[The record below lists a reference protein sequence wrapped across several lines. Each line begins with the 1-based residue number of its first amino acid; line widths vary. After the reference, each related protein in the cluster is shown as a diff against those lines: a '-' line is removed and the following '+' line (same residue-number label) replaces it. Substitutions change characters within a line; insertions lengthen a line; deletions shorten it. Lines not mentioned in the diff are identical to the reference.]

1 MKKNKKNK
9 YAVYFTTDLNY
20 WKHSFVSIRSFL
32 ENNGSVDVFLF
43 YDKLNQKILDIFRNI
58 FKGQLKLIKFQVNDI
73 KRINYKHRP
82 YFFRY
87 FIPKKLKKYSKVLYL
102 DSDTI
107 TLCSIS
113 KIFDTKLVKTIAAVE
128 EPKYPTQKKFYIGN
142 PKLKRFNSG
151 VMLINTKKYISK
163 NYLKKIIIT
172 SRNFKD
178 KWTDQPAANY
188 IFKNDIKYINGKWNY
203 LDKSD
208 PKKINKKI
216 ILHFNNFKPWK
227 INHNSKNVKLYR
239 QYRRLIE
246 NYYFYDDLTFKNI
259 VKKIINFFS

>member
-20 WKHSFVSIRSFL
+20 WKHSFVSIRSLL
-32 ENNGSVDVFLF
+32 ENNDSVDVFLF
-43 YDKLNQKILDIFRNI
+43 YDKLNQKILNIFRNI
-58 FKGQLKLIKFQVNDI
+58 FKGQLRLIKFQDNNI
-73 KRINYKHRP
+73 KRINYKLRP

-107 TLCSIS
+107 TLCDIS
-113 KIFDTKLVKTIAAVE
+113 KIFNTKLVKTIAAVK
-128 EPKYPTQKKFYIGN
+128 EPKHPTQKKLYIGN

-151 VMLINTKKYISK
+151 VMLFNTKKYVSK
-163 NYLKKIIIT
+163 DYLKKIIIT
-172 SRNFKD
+172 SKKFKD
-178 KWTDQPAANY
+178 KWGDQPAANY
-188 IFKNDIKYINGKWNY
+188 IFRNDIKYINGKWNY

-208 PKKINKKI
+208 PKKIKKKM

-239 QYRRLIE
+239 QYRKLIE

>member
-58 FKGQLKLIKFQVNDI
+58 FKGQLKLIKFQDNDI

-246 NYYFYDDLTFKNI
+246 NYYFYDDLTFKSI